1 MHPASRGRAYHSHPV
16 AKHVV
21 VVVVVEHLIVVRRLS
36 KHSLHVVVVG
46 DHIGD
51 VLQRHQ
57 LVVHDGQ
64 ASLGKRVQTVL

>member
-16 AKHVV
+16 AEHV
-21 VVVVVEHLIVVRRLS
+21 VVVVVEHLVVVRRLS
-36 KHSLHVVVVG
+36 KHGLHVVVVG
-46 DHIGD
+46 DHVGD

-64 ASLGKRVQTVL
+64 ASLGERVQTVL